1 MWPAAITN
9 VVCWSSRT
17 WAPAGM
23 PKPVLHTP
31 LITGW
36 FMNRQGSI
44 TWDIQHC
51 ADNLTSLWTSS
62 MAPPKIYTLRTTQL
76 PGTVKTLESSINET
90 WNSHHELP
98 TYSTLGN
105 LSGNPHVV
113 VLDFGTTLHG
123 TPPLCSIPP
132 NSQRS

>member
-62 MAPPKIYTLRTTQL
+62 MAPPKIYTHIHTHKHTYCQVLILTLNTTSL
-76 PGTVKTLESSINET
+76 Y
-90 WNSHHELP
+90 H
-98 TYSTLGN
+98 GN
-105 LSGNPHVV
+105 DLII
-113 VLDFGTTLHG
+113 T
-123 TPPLCSIPP
+123 
-132 NSQRS
+132 Q